1 MLWITLCLAL
11 LRLLTASGT
20 DFESL
25 VLWTH
30 PLHQLCTNHLHG
42 RHFDPIYQGLLCG
55 ESRLPTSLE
64 ILFKQTGLYHL
75 IIVSGSHFVFLE
87 QGLNIFFKKYTK
99 SKIAVYILFA
109 ATCQFNPPAVRAL
122 ISLLLQ
128 GLSKKYHLFWRA
140 EQTALYSGLGA
151 LIIFPEWWISHSLLL
166 SWLAS
171 LALCFSRKIIF
182 QHFLIFFF
190 IFPILFN
197 SSFFSVLNNVLV
209 APLFSYFYFPM
220 SVVTALLPYGASI
233 GNPIW
238 RSTLEAMKYLPFEPQ
253 QTGGF
258 SSYPF
263 TFLWLYIFS
272 LHISKRTLWRRRSI

>member
-1 MLWITLCLAL
+1 MLWITLGLAL
-11 LRLLTASGT
+11 LRLLIASGT

-25 VLWTH
+25 LLWTQ
-30 PLHQLCTNHLHG
+30 PLHNLCTNNLHA
-42 RHFDPIYQGLLCG
+42 RQFNPIYQGLLCG
-55 ESRLPTSLE
+55 DSSLPASTE
-64 ILFKQTGLYHL
+64 NLFKQTGLYHL

-99 SKIAVYILFA
+99 SKIAVYVLFA

-128 GLSKKYHLFWRA
+128 GFSRKSHLFWRP
-140 EQTALYSGLGA
+140 EQTALYSGLWA
-151 LIIFPEWWISHSLLL
+151 LIIFPEWWTSHSLLL

-171 LALCFSRKIIF
+171 LALCFSHKTIY
-182 QHFLIFFF
+182 QHILIFFF

-197 SSFFSVLNNVLV
+197 SSILTILNNILV

-220 SVVTALLPYGASI
+220 SVLTALIPYGAII

-238 RSTLEAMKYLPFEPQ
+238 NFTLHAMSYLPSDPS
-253 QTGGF
+253 QTSGF
-258 SSYPF
+258 SPCQFS
-263 TFLWLYIFS
+263 FLWLYIFG
-272 LHISKRTLWRRRSI
+272 LHLVKRTLWRRRLI